1 MEQLMR
7 LLQFTDSAFPIG
19 TFSFSNGLESAVNEK
34 IVYDADTLSQY
45 VNSAVMQAALCDG
58 VASILSHRFAIKG
71 DYKALVDTDI
81 KLLQLKMNDE
91 TRMMTRR
98 MGKKIAEIAAEMFG
112 NSRIL
117 RKWLLDI
124 SADTIPG
131 TYPVAQGIVYA
142 IAGINEQALFASQQ
156 YGVANMI
163 LSAALRCMKVSHYDT
178 QKILYRLSS
187 ETKKLYDKASNMS
200 LNDIYSFAPEIDIL
214 ASIHEKGAMRM
225 FMN

>member
-91 TRMMTRR
+91 TRIMTRR

-187 ETKKLYDKASNMS
+187 ETKKLYDKACNMS

>member
-142 IAGINEQALFASQQ
+142 IVGINEQALFASQQ

>member
-1 MEQLMR
+1 MR

-91 TRMMTRR
+91 TRIMTRR

-142 IAGINEQALFASQQ
+142 IVGINEQALFASQQ

>member
-1 MEQLMR
+1 MR